1 MLYRGLRPPEKKK
14 NRTHLVRYCPCA
26 TRTAAADPRQPQRHA
41 PPAPATARRR
51 RLARSLAASGTR
63 PRVRPPGGA
72 RPPFPTRSPVRL
84 RPKALARHSS
94 PCSLAPLARAPVPP
108 QVAAARAHRLVANQL
123 VLVSSRERDVG
134 CTLVSR
140 TRLIRRAACDLRAA
154 DGWAGAVRAYG
165 GVRVNDNS
173 AWIFEGFSAV
183 WRPGRDVPRL
193 ALGTWQNWQQ
203 AGFPGTVLVCRPA
216 GRQLPGPT
224 FLTTLL
230 LDPSAF

>member
-1 MLYRGLRPPEKKK
+1 M
-14 NRTHLVRYCPCA
+14 
-26 TRTAAADPRQPQRHA
+26 
-41 PPAPATARRR
+41 
-51 RLARSLAASGTR
+51 
-63 PRVRPPGGA
+63 
-72 RPPFPTRSPVRL
+72 
-84 RPKALARHSS
+84 
-94 PCSLAPLARAPVPP
+94 PP

-154 DGWAGAVRAYG
+154 DGWAGAVRAYD

-173 AWIFEGFSAV
+173 AWIFEGFSAI

-230 LDPSAF
+230 LDPSAFLASSLWLDVTWRHMMPAFNLDYVRPCLDGTKTFKFLSY